1 MAYLAH
7 GTMFYVI
14 VWERLHGESLFGC
27 VSLWLYSELLEGVVF
42 LRVFRETG
50 PIGSIYLYL

>member
-7 GTMFYVI
+7 GTMFYDT
-14 VWERLHGESLFGC
+14 VWERLHEESLFGC
-27 VSLWLYSELLEGVVF
+27 VSLWLSSELLEGVAF
-42 LRVFRETG
+42 LRVLRETE